1 MTIGPVFILGCGRSG
16 TTILGNALS
25 RHSKI
30 TYLNERRDLWFLAY
44 PETDIWTN
52 KSVERN
58 GKLLLTAAD
67 AETGKSK
74 MLRQLFFEEAAKNK
88 RPLLVEKLPINNF
101 RVAFINEIFPKASFV
116 HIYRNGFEVAKS
128 IEKLSKQGKWYGNNN
143 YKWNL
148 LIQLAKLDKNTHGL
162 PGLCVSHYLMGLLEW
177 RLSTESAINFL
188 QSLPIDRFVEISY
201 AQLLAN
207 PEETITEILLFL
219 DIESDM
225 EVLHF
230 ARNEI
235 VRRSKNLENS
245 TFSKAEK
252 KVGGN
257 LLPLSITGCGLT
269 FRNYNNT

>member
-52 KSVERN
+52 KSVKRN

-88 RPLLVEKLPINNF
+88 RQLLVEKLPINNF
-101 RVAFINEIFPKASFV
+101 RVDFINEIFPEARFV

-128 IEKLSKQGKWYGNNN
+128 IEKLSKQGQWYGYNN

-148 LIQLAKLDKNTHGL
+148 LVQ
-162 PGLCVSHYLMGLLEW
+162 
-177 RLSTESAINFL
+177 
-188 QSLPIDRFVEISY
+188 Y
-201 AQLLAN
+201 A
-207 PEETITEILLFL
+207 
-219 DIESDM
+219 
-225 EVLHF
+225 
-230 ARNEI
+230 
-235 VRRSKNLENS
+235 
-245 TFSKAEK
+245 
-252 KVGGN
+252 
-257 LLPLSITGCGLT
+257 
-269 FRNYNNT
+269 